1 MNPGF
6 LWHEAHTSSHRLFY
20 RDGSVFGQR
29 DRADE
34 ISCVL
39 NHHSL
44 IQTGLDCKILYTPHA
59 CNAVRLLQ
67 LDELLIAQPIS

>member
-1 MNPGF
+1 MKLGL
-6 LWHEAHTSSHRLFY
+6 LWHETHTSSHCLFY
-20 RDGSVFGQR
+20 RDGGVLAQR

-34 ISCVL
+34 ISSVL

-44 IQTGLDCKILYTPHA
+44 IHTGLDCKSPYSPHA